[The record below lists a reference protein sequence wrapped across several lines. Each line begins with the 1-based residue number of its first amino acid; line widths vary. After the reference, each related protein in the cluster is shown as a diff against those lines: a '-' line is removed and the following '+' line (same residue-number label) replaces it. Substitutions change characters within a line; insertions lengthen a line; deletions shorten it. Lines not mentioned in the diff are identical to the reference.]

1 MFNVAIFAIAC
12 AFLYMLK
19 QYPNYKVAI
28 ACIFIGVLLVNLHS
42 WLRWR
47 WYKNSLKLQELS
59 NFLPIVPKTCPD
71 FWQKETDKKGVVTCK
86 NNYNENNE
94 NDEET
99 AKYYVV
105 GGDKLLSAG
114 YPTNK
119 SMDKSFPL
127 GNFTSPSIQNQF
139 KCSNISQMPTPWVEM
154 QTKCSAAKL

>member
-1 MFNVAIFAIAC
+1 MMTGYFTLMFNVAIFAIAC

-47 WYKNSLKLQELS
+47 WYKNSLKLQEFANS
-59 NFLPIVPKTCPD
+59 LPIIPKTCPD
-71 FWQKETDKKGVVTCK
+71 FWQKETDKNGVVTCK

-105 GGDKLLSAG
+105 GGQKA
-114 YPTNK
+114 
-119 SMDKSFPL
+119 FPL
-127 GNFTSPSIQNQF
+127 SNYTSPSTENQF
-139 KCSNISQMPTPWVEM
+139 KCSNVSQMQMPWVEM
-154 QTKCSAAKL
+154 QTKCRAANLITDL